1 MEQDPKVKDR
11 KMVMAKGREAGIVT
25 EVARKPAL
33 VRER

>member
-1 MEQDPKVKDR
+1 MELDPKVKDR
-11 KMVMAKGREAGIVT
+11 KTVMEKGKEAGIVT